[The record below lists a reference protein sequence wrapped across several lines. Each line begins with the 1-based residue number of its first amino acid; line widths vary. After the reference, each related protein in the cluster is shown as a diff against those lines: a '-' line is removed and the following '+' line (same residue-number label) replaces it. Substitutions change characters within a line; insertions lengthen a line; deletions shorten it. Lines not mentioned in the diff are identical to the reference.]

1 MDAPHRLE
9 YGSPARYWTDALPIG
24 NGRLGAMLYGD
35 PDHDRWQL
43 NDDTCWS
50 GSPTSAAGVPASD
63 EPSPQVID
71 RVRAALLA
79 GDPATAEREIRKVQY
94 GHSQAYQPLA
104 ELEIE
109 VAGAPSK
116 LTRRRLDLGTAIASW
131 DSESGSAE
139 VFASAPAGA
148 IIGTYRWNQPRDLV
162 IRLTAAHADWGHTST
177 TVLDDQLMIT
187 SRMPSDVFP
196 SHDRTNESVLFDDGP
211 GRSITAVALA
221 ALRTDGTIGAEG
233 DAITISAATE
243 LMITVVTETDFVDPQ
258 TAPHGDLDRLVA
270 DARSRTATI
279 NATAVDDLRSQH
291 VAEYRSWYDR
301 FDLQLAD
308 PSADD
313 ADNTN
318 TDRLL
323 ARSRDHDVSPH
334 LVALIVAYGRY
345 LMISS
350 SRPGS
355 RPINLQG
362 IWNPWMQPPWSS
374 NYTVNINTEMNYWP
388 ALPANLAECA
398 TPLYEL
404 VETLAT
410 TGAETASRVYDRP
423 GWAAHH
429 NADPWGFSLPVGSGD
444 ANPCWAA
451 WPMAGFWLLRQF
463 WEQYEYTGDEDFLL
477 TRTWPLLDGATEFAL
492 ATLVT
497 LPDGTLGTVPSTSPE
512 NSYLTADGDR
522 AAVTISST
530 MDLALIR
537 ACLQNWQVAAA
548 IAGRHGVSV
557 DQDRGR
563 AVAQALQGLPLP
575 EPTARGSYPE
585 WRDDLAESE
594 PQHRHQSHLY
604 DIHPGDAVTV
614 YDPEQSARTAAAR
627 ESLRLRGAYSTGWSL
642 AWRICLHAR
651 LHDAAEAEQSLA
663 YFLAPVPDEISA
675 AGPQVAQAG
684 GVYRNLFCAH
694 PPFQIDGN
702 FGATAGILEMLV
714 QSHGRTAEGVR
725 IIDLLPCLPDSWSE
739 GSVRGLQARGGLTID
754 CAWRDGTITDLVIT
768 PNLDLPVQVRIPG
781 RPDRMLELTAGR
793 SVSL

>member
-1 MDAPHRLE
+1 MDGSHRLE
-9 YGSPARYWTDALPIG
+9 YASPARHWTDALPIG
-24 NGRLGAMLYGD
+24 NGRSGAMLYGD

-50 GSPTSAAGVPASD
+50 GSPNSAAGVPASD
-63 EPSPQVID
+63 EPPAEVIA
-71 RVRAALLA
+71 RVRTALLA
-79 GDPATAEREIRKVQY
+79 GDPVTAEREIRKVQY

-109 VAGAPSK
+109 VSGAPSS
-116 LTRRRLDLGTAIASW
+116 LTRRGLDLGTAIASW
-131 DSESGSAE
+131 NSDSGYAE

-148 IIGTYRWNQPRDLV
+148 IIGSYRWNQPRDLV
-162 IRLTAAHADWGHTST
+162 IRLTAAHADWGHTNAT
-177 TVLDDQLMIT
+177 IVDDQLLIT

-196 SHDRTNESVLFDDGP
+196 GHDRTKESVFFDDRP
-211 GRSITAVALA
+211 GRSITAVAVA
-221 ALRTDGTIGAEG
+221 ALRTDGTISTGQ
-233 DAITISAATE
+233 DTITVSAATE
-243 LMITVVTETDFVDPQ
+243 LMISVVTDTDFVDPR
-258 TAPHGDLDRLVA
+258 TPPYGDLDRLVSG
-270 DARSRTATI
+270 ARDRAATVI
-279 NATAVDDLRSQH
+279 ATGMDDLRSEH

-308 PSADD
+308 PSANGED
-313 ADNTN
+313 

-323 ARSRDHDVSPH
+323 NRSRDHDVSPQ
-334 LVALIVAYGRY
+334 LVALIVAFGRY
-345 LMISS
+345 LTISS

-355 RPINLQG
+355 QAINLQG
-362 IWNPWMQPPWSS
+362 IWNPWVQPPWSS

-388 ALPANLAECA
+388 ALSTNLAEC
-398 TPLYEL
+398 TGPLYDL

-410 TGAETASRVYDRP
+410 TGADTARRVYDRP

-429 NADPWGFSLPVGSGD
+429 NADPWGFSLPVGMGN

-463 WEQYEYTGDEDFLL
+463 WEQYEFTGDEDFLL
-477 TRTWPLLDGATEFAL
+477 TRTWPLLDGAAEFAL
-492 ATLVT
+492 ATLVM

-512 NSYLTADGDR
+512 NSYLTADGER

-537 ACLQNWQVAAA
+537 ECLRNWQQAAV
-548 IAGRHGVSV
+548 IAGRRGVVV
-557 DQDRGR
+557 DHDRGR
-563 AVAQALQGLPLP
+563 AVADALPKLPLP
-575 EPTARGSYPE
+575 HPTTRGSYPE
-585 WRDDLAESE
+585 WRDDLAEAE

-604 DIHPGDAVTV
+604 DVHPGDAVTV
-614 YDPEQSARTAAAR
+614 YDPQQADRIAAAR

-651 LHDAAEAEQSLA
+651 LHDTAAAEQSLA
-663 YFLAPVPDEISA
+663 FFLAPVPDEIAA

-702 FGATAGILEMLV
+702 FGATSGILEMLV

-725 IIDLLPCLPDSWSE
+725 IIHLLPCLPASWPE
-739 GSVRGLQARGGLTID
+739 GSLRGLRARGGLSID
-754 CAWRDGTITDLVIT
+754 CAWRDGTLTDLVIT
-768 PNLDLPVQVRIPG
+768 PTLDLPVLVRIAG
-781 RPDRMLELTAGR
+781 RPDQSIELIAGQP
-793 SVSL
+793 VSL